1 VSHST
6 LAVDPARAGCHSL
19 GMPEEPKETWEQNAD
34 LLLKI
39 NQNLQSLKSQP
50 DADPVNKRL
59 LQQVI
64 LLAEMVGTLNAKLKL
79 P

>member
-1 VSHST
+1 VGAERRPFAQNQSE
-6 LAVDPARAGCHSL
+6 LAIAEEPARS
-19 GMPEEPKETWEQNAD
+19 
-34 LLLKI
+34 
-39 NQNLQSLKSQP
+39 
-50 DADPVNKRL
+50 DPVNKRL

>member
-1 VSHST
+1 V
-6 LAVDPARAGCHSL
+6 LLDPARAGCQSL

-50 DADPVNKRL
+50 DADPVNKQL

-64 LLAEMVGTLNAKLKL
+64 LLKWWVL
-79 P
+79 

>member
-1 VSHST
+1 
-6 LAVDPARAGCHSL
+6 
-19 GMPEEPKETWEQNAD
+19 MPEEPKETWEQNAD

-64 LLAEMVGTLNAKLKL
+64 LLAEMLGTLNAKLKL

>member
-1 VSHST
+1 
-6 LAVDPARAGCHSL
+6 
-19 GMPEEPKETWEQNAD
+19 MPEEPKETWEQNAD